1 MKKVINALC
10 IVVVLALTIIPLSMS
25 FAKGSAK
32 GQQNI
37 ENNSMEGK
45 GIEDRLKEAI
55 ALYIGSSQA
64 IVNNV
69 ETQVDS
75 TNANVKP
82 YIKNDRTLV
91 PVRFVS
97 ESTGAEVDWDQQ
109 NSKVTVKLN
118 NKVVELVIGNKTMKV
133 GDKEEVLDVAPE
145 INEGRTYLPLRSLV
159 EALGKKVFY
168 DRGLIIISDR
178 ENVFD
183 ASKDK
188 GLIDEVIS
196 RVNNLPRVGSIEDLK
211 KILGNSRLSYGRGGN
226 YFTDDIAVT
235 ADAVF
240 APAPA
245 DEKSKAEENS
255 FADAGASMEYS
266 TTNVQVQGVD
276 EADVVKTDG
285 KYIYQINNNR
295 VVVIKAYDTVA
306 GNAYSASGM
315 KIESMLNFDDDSFYP
330 QELYVDG
337 DYLVAIGT
345 YYEKASVDT
354 MSNKR
359 MAYDIY
365 PSYLQKNTVKAIVFD
380 ISDRS
385 NIKKLREVE
394 VEGNYVSSRK
404 IDSVLYLISNMY
416 PDIYYL
422 ETEPD
427 RITPDYRDT
436 AVSDKYIDLKCTDIR
451 YFPNSTESNLMSIAA
466 FDIKSNDEVNVQT
479 YLGAGENI
487 YASSENLYVSVT
499 NYNYNLVRPLPVDMV
514 TVEPDTAV
522 SSEILAEPKIAVLP
536 VNSETTTVYKFS
548 LNGTKVTYL
557 NKGEV
562 PGRILNQFSMDE
574 HNGFFRIATTV
585 GNVWGTGDNIS
596 KNNVYILDDTM
607 NITGKIEDIAPG
619 EMIYSVR
626 FMGKRGYIV
635 TFKTVDPLFVIDLE
649 DPSNPKILGALK
661 IPGYSDY
668 LHPYDEN
675 HIIGFGK
682 DTVEIKG
689 NAYYKGMKIALFD
702 VTDVTNPIQ
711 KFSEIIGDRGT
722 ESDVLRN
729 HKALLFS
736 KSKNLL
742 AFPVT
747 VMEVNDAVEKYDL
760 AYGEFAF
767 QGAYVYN
774 IDIENGFKLKGKIT
788 HLSDEEYQK
797 PGYYYNTEKYVERI
811 LYIGD
816 TLYTLSKG
824 MVKAHELWG
833 MEESGSVVIPK
844 N

>member
-1 MKKVINALC
+1 
-10 IVVVLALTIIPLSMS
+10 
-25 FAKGSAK
+25 
-32 GQQNI
+32 
-37 ENNSMEGK
+37 
-45 GIEDRLKEAI
+45 
-55 ALYIGSSQA
+55 
-64 IVNNV
+64 
-69 ETQVDS
+69 
-75 TNANVKP
+75 
-82 YIKNDRTLV
+82 
-91 PVRFVS
+91 
-97 ESTGAEVDWDQQ
+97 
-109 NSKVTVKLN
+109 
-118 NKVVELVIGNKTMKV
+118 
-133 GDKEEVLDVAPE
+133 
-145 INEGRTYLPLRSLV
+145 
-159 EALGKKVFY
+159 
-168 DRGLIIISDR
+168 
-178 ENVFD
+178 
-183 ASKDK
+183 
-188 GLIDEVIS
+188 
-196 RVNNLPRVGSIEDLK
+196 
-211 KILGNSRLSYGRGGN
+211 
-226 YFTDDIAVT
+226 
-235 ADAVF
+235 
-240 APAPA
+240 
-245 DEKSKAEENS
+245 
-255 FADAGASMEYS
+255 MEYS

>member
-1 MKKVINALC
+1 
-10 IVVVLALTIIPLSMS
+10 
-25 FAKGSAK
+25 
-32 GQQNI
+32 
-37 ENNSMEGK
+37 
-45 GIEDRLKEAI
+45 
-55 ALYIGSSQA
+55 
-64 IVNNV
+64 
-69 ETQVDS
+69 
-75 TNANVKP
+75 
-82 YIKNDRTLV
+82 
-91 PVRFVS
+91 
-97 ESTGAEVDWDQQ
+97 
-109 NSKVTVKLN
+109 
-118 NKVVELVIGNKTMKV
+118 
-133 GDKEEVLDVAPE
+133 
-145 INEGRTYLPLRSLV
+145 
-159 EALGKKVFY
+159 
-168 DRGLIIISDR
+168 
-178 ENVFD
+178 
-183 ASKDK
+183 
-188 GLIDEVIS
+188 
-196 RVNNLPRVGSIEDLK
+196 
-211 KILGNSRLSYGRGGN
+211 
-226 YFTDDIAVT
+226 
-235 ADAVF
+235 
-240 APAPA
+240 
-245 DEKSKAEENS
+245 
-255 FADAGASMEYS
+255 
-266 TTNVQVQGVD
+266 
-276 EADVVKTDG
+276 
-285 KYIYQINNNR
+285 
-295 VVVIKAYDTVA
+295 
-306 GNAYSASGM
+306 
-315 KIESMLNFDDDSFYP
+315 
-330 QELYVDG
+330 
-337 DYLVAIGT
+337 
-345 YYEKASVDT
+345 
-354 MSNKR
+354 
-359 MAYDIY
+359 
-365 PSYLQKNTVKAIVFD
+365 
-380 ISDRS
+380 
-385 NIKKLREVE
+385 
-394 VEGNYVSSRK
+394 
-404 IDSVLYLISNMY
+404 
-416 PDIYYL
+416 
-422 ETEPD
+422 
-427 RITPDYRDT
+427 
-436 AVSDKYIDLKCTDIR
+436 
-451 YFPNSTESNLMSIAA
+451 
-466 FDIKSNDEVNVQT
+466 
-479 YLGAGENI
+479 
-487 YASSENLYVSVT
+487 
-499 NYNYNLVRPLPVDMV
+499 
-514 TVEPDTAV
+514 
-522 SSEILAEPKIAVLP
+522 
-536 VNSETTTVYKFS
+536 
-548 LNGTKVTYL
+548 
-557 NKGEV
+557 
-562 PGRILNQFSMDE
+562 MDE